1 MYEDDKVLDELYREL
16 GKAYY
21 EGAFEDPL
29 PQLLPLFDQITD
41 HLNQK
46 NVVES
51 NQEPVMEEVEK
62 IEEPKPIEKNNDTE
76 LKCPVCGAAIT
87 DKQAFCISCGTN
99 LKELAMV
106 KEEPVSKVEKEEK
119 VSESCPYCGA
129 PVNPSQKF
137 CIQCGKK
144 LEKPVERFSFD
155 DPKPVQDPIEPD
167 PVTPIC
173 PNCGATVKIG
183 QKFCTKCGSSIQQ
196 NNNNQNVPPVM
207 IAQCPKC
214 GKPLDPND
222 RFCTAC
228 GTKIK

>member
-29 PQLLPLFDQITD
+29 PQLLPLFDQITE

-46 NVVES
+46 NVVEE
-51 NQEPVMEEVEK
+51 QEPVVEEVEK
-62 IEEPKPIEKNNDTE
+62 PEEPVETKEENNNTG

-99 LKELAMV
+99 LKELATA
-106 KEEPVSKVEKEEK
+106 KEEPAIKVEEK

-129 PVNPSQKF
+129 PINPNQKF
-137 CIQCGKK
+137 CIQCGKS

-167 PVTPIC
+167 PVTPTC

-183 QKFCTKCGSSIQQ
+183 QKFCTKCGSSIPQ

-207 IAQCPKC
+207 PAQCPKC

-222 RFCTAC
+222 RFCTSC
-228 GTKIK
+228 GTKIR